1 MYSFT
6 GLQCLH
12 FMMTVKDTDL
22 AETHNS
28 SRILMPIQDK
38 AVYSTMFFFW
48 LTYFCE
54 GKKKKTNCEGNSSGY
69 TMLSA
74 SIFKKLCLTFS

>member
-54 GKKKKTNCEGNSSGY
+54 GKKKPTVKATLVDIPC
-69 TMLSA
+69 
-74 SIFKKLCLTFS
+74 CLLLF

>member
-54 GKKKKTNCEGNSSGY
+54 GKKKKPTVKATLVDIPC
-69 TMLSA
+69 
-74 SIFKKLCLTFS
+74 CLLLFLKNYV